1 MTGVDII
8 SNFLRRLERWTEENM
23 ESSEGT
29 ELIRTIWKD
38 DPQAAR
44 RLSEEWTRIL
54 DETGTGMSATDRRTL
69 TLVRFVSG
77 LDEQDHRR
85 FISYVAENGGR
96 K

>member
-1 MTGVDII
+1 MTAVDII

-54 DETGTGMSATDRRTL
+54 DETGTEMRATDRRTL

-77 LDEQDHRR
+77 LDEQNHRR
-85 FISYVAENGGR
+85 FISYVAENGRR